1 MSIIGSI
8 IVGGIAGGLGKLV
21 MPGKDPGGIIVTI
34 LLGVAGAVLA
44 NYVSPLLGIS
54 ADGGLIFEIITA
66 AIGAIVLLFLYRMF
80 LKMRGG
86 GAA

>member
-34 LLGVAGAVLA
+34 LLGVAGAVVA
-44 NYVSPLLGIS
+44 NYVGGMLGM
-54 ADGGLIFEIITA
+54 ATDGGLIFEIITA
-66 AIGAIVLLFLYRMF
+66 AVGAIVLLFLYRMF

>member
-34 LLGVAGAVLA
+34 LLGIAGAVVA
-44 NYVSPLLGIS
+44 NYVGPMLGI
-54 ADGGLIFEIITA
+54 AKDGGLVFEIITA
-66 AIGAIVLLFLYRMF
+66 AVGAIILLFLYRLF

-86 GAA
+86 SAA